1 MQSRMF
7 SSTTTQC
14 EERILIMEWIEEEE
28 ERFVELKKRY
38 FKESEQLNQLEY
50 ELERSAEEY
59 ERLRELL
66 NERLNFP
73 SFHLFLFSSSR
84 LFMKNFFNSMQRRSM
99 FSSTTTRREERI
111 LIMEW
116 IEEEKERFVE
126 LKKRYVKKRVQ
137 FNHLEYEMER
147 SEEEYERLRELLN
160 ERLNFSSFHLFLF
173 SSSRLFMK
181 NFFNSIPKRTF
192 PN

>member
-38 FKESEQLNQLEY
+38 FKESEQLNQLQY
-50 ELERSAEEY
+50 KLERSAEEY

-160 ERLNFSSFHLFLF
+160 ERLNFPSFHLFLF